1 MGMNNRESE
10 AKKGMNR
17 RRRASCFLSRRAFAT
32 LGRVAR
38 RLARCKGVKEVHLT
52 SGKYGFV
59 VFADADSSDEVK
71 RISTSLMK
79 VAKGKSVS
87 IAVSH
92 FIYK

>member
-1 MGMNNRESE
+1 MDRGKSE

-17 RRRASCFLSRRAFAT
+17 RRTCFLLLEPKRLCDS
-32 LGRVAR
+32 GEVAR
-38 RLARCKGVKEVHLT
+38 RLARCRGVKEVHLT

-59 VFADADSSDEVK
+59 VSADADSSDEVK